1 MATLLHPAMLKL
13 IQALAQQAAAE
24 DYLEAQATQ
33 QQPDGDQR
41 TKPVPLPATE
51 RAA

>member
-1 MATLLHPAMLKL
+1 MTLHPAMIRM

-24 DYLEAQATQ
+24 DYLEAQALREAAVSAE
-33 QQPDGDQR
+33 R